1 MLPCPCHRSQ
11 FIRHPAYHR
20 DSHPAHY
27 SSLRWLS
34 RCCPP
39 WCQAPGPWHQVWG
52 RHWPGGGHWS
62 GVQQAGPG
70 CLGSRE
76 ESSVVCRH
84 RPSEDLTQGAP
95 DTGWEQ
101 RDIRRRDYM
110 RCWVVTSS
118 KKPGPLTNIAQVP
131 TLGSET
137 GSLVS
142 GAAFISSAPATW
154 HPPPT
159 QVSSGHQWNYLNV
172 PRENFLSAGK

>member
-11 FIRHPAYHR
+11 FIRHPAYHQ
-20 DSHPAHY
+20 DQ
-27 SSLRWLS
+27 SSCSLLIITMVISVLS
-34 RCCPP
+34 PVMSG
-39 WCQAPGPWHQVWG
+39 PGSLT
-52 RHWPGGGHWS
+52 S
-62 GVQQAGPG
+62 GVGPALAGRGPQVQARPG
-70 CLGSRE
+70 CLGRRGAISGLRTPAQCRPDTR
-76 ESSVVCRH
+76 SSRH
-84 RPSEDLTQGAP
+84 RMGAAWHR
-95 DTGWEQ
+95 G
-101 RDIRRRDYM
+101 RDYM

-159 QVSSGHQWNYLNV
+159 QVSPGRQWNYLNV
-172 PRENFLSAGK
+172 PRETSWVRGK